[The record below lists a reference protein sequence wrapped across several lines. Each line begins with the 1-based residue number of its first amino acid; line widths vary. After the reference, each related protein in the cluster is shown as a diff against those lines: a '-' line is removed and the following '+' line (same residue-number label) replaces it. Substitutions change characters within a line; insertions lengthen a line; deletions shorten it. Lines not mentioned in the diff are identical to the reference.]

1 MELYGHKWIP
11 IKCENFVQTLQM
23 SRHEI
28 KISFSIVYI
37 QIGTTVRWSLSP
49 RVAIVISRQ

>member
-28 KISFSIVYI
+28 KISFPIVYI